1 MDAAIATKVD
11 EMLTRLKATDWRG
24 REAIKNELMAFAK
37 GQTDAEQT
45 RLREYLDHAKKEL
58 ALEVRWEVEEVIEA
72 ITPPPAPSEKPPE
85 PEPEKKK
92 GLGAADLNLVYD
104 DPRGFLL
111 YKTKK
116 LPERWFATQV
126 DPRTQQP
133 QTFELQAAEVT
144 ALKQQ
149 LMGSPYWVL
158 GSGEGR

>member
-11 EMLTRLKATDWRG
+11 EMLARLKAADWRG
-24 REAIKNELMAFAK
+24 REEIKGELMAFATAR
-37 GQTDAEQT
+37 TDAEKTQ
-45 RLREYLDHAKKEL
+45 LREHLDHAKKEL
-58 ALEVRWEVEEVIEA
+58 ILEVRWEIEEVIEA
-72 ITPPPAPSEKPPE
+72 ITPPPAPVEKPPE

-92 GLGAADLNLVYD
+92 GITAADLNLVYD

-133 QTFELQAAEVT
+133 QTFELQATEIV